1 MFLCGYVVQICD
13 RHFWINNQERM
24 IAEKKYLQPGS
35 IQEALAMTDGLGNDF
50 RFLAGGTDVMV
61 NRFQENETSSCLIDL
76 SGINELKQVTKVG
89 DFLSVGSG
97 VRLNDL
103 KNHPVIKEEFPVLIE
118 AANAVGSPTIRKTAT
133 IGGNILCENRCIFY
147 NQSAWWRDA
156 VGFCLKCE
164 GNICI
169 ATGSK
174 KHCYSE
180 FVSDTAP
187 ALISMDAIVEIIDK
201 EGERKIKLEDIY
213 TGEGV
218 HPRNLEKNSIIKSI
232 LLPLNQHFRSLFN
245 KLRQRE
251 SMDFTSLTTVVS
263 ANKHGKL
270 KIVLGGVD
278 PRPVVVEG
286 TRESEREEL
295 IKQALKKSRA
305 IDNEMFSRNY
315 RREMIRVFLSKS
327 FEEIFN

>member
-1 MFLCGYVVQICD
+1 
-13 RHFWINNQERM
+13 M
-24 IAEKKYLQPGS
+24 IAENKYLQPGS
-35 IQEALAMTDGLGNDF
+35 IQEALAMADEFENDF

-61 NRFQENETSSCLIDL
+61 NRWQGNENSSCLIDL
-76 SGINELKQVTKVG
+76 SGIDELKQVVKR
-89 DFLSVGSG
+89 DDYLSIGSL
-97 VRLNDL
+97 VKLDEL
-103 KNHPVIKEEFPVLIE
+103 KFHSSIVTEFPALIE
-118 AANAVGSPTIRKTAT
+118 AADAVGSPLIRKSAT
-133 IGGNILCENRCIFY
+133 LGGNILCENRCIYY
-147 NQSAWWRDA
+147 NQSEWWRDA

-187 ALISMDAIVEIIDK
+187 ALISMDALIEVIDK
-201 EGERKIKLEDIY
+201 EGERKMKLEEIY

-218 HPRNLEKNSIIKSI
+218 NPRSLGRTSVIKSI
-232 LLPLNQHFRSLFN
+232 LLPLDQEFRSVFN

-263 ANKHGKL
+263 ANKDGKV

-278 PRPVVVEG
+278 PKPVIVGG
-286 TRESEREEL
+286 TTKSDREEQ
-295 IKQALKKSRA
+295 IKQALKRSRA

-315 RREMIRVFLSKS
+315 RREMIRVFLTRS
-327 FEEIFN
+327 FQQLLD

>member
-1 MFLCGYVVQICD
+1 
-13 RHFWINNQERM
+13 M
-24 IAEKKYLQPGS
+24 IAEKKYLQPHS
-35 IQEALAMTDGLGNDF
+35 IREALAMIDGLEKDF
-50 RFLAGGTDVMV
+50 RFLAGGTDVLV
-61 NRFQENETSSCLIDL
+61 NRFQGNETSSCLVDL
-76 SGINELKQVTKVG
+76 SSINELKQVKRAG
-89 DFLSVGSG
+89 DYLSIGSL
-97 VRLNDL
+97 VKLNDL
-103 KNHPVIKEEFPVLIE
+103 KNHREITDEFPVLIE
-118 AANAVGSPTIRKTAT
+118 AANAVGSPLIRKSAT

-147 NQSAWWRDA
+147 NQSEWWRDA

-187 ALISMDAIVEIIDK
+187 ALISMDAFIEIIDK
-201 EGERKIKLEDIY
+201 EGERRIKLEDIY

-218 HPRNLEKNSIIKSI
+218 HPRNLDKNTIIKSI
-232 LLPLNQHFRSLFN
+232 LLPLDQHFHSVFN

-251 SMDFTSLTTVVS
+251 SMDFTSLTTVVTIHK
-263 ANKHGKL
+263 NGKL
-270 KIVLGGVD
+270 KIVLGAVD

-286 TRESEREEL
+286 TSESDRKEL
-295 IKQALKKSRA
+295 IKLALKRSRA

-315 RREMIRVFLSKS
+315 RREMIRVFLGRS
-327 FEEIFN
+327 FEEIYNRAGRNDS

>member
-1 MFLCGYVVQICD
+1 
-13 RHFWINNQERM
+13 M
-24 IAEKKYLQPGS
+24 IAEKKYLQPHS
-35 IQEALAMTDGLGNDF
+35 IREALAMTDGLENDF

-61 NRFQENETSSCLIDL
+61 NRFHGNENSSCLIDL
-76 SGINELKQVTKVG
+76 SGISELKQVKKE
-89 DFLSVGSG
+89 DDYLSAGSL
-97 VRLNDL
+97 VKLSDL
-103 KNHPVIKEEFPVLIE
+103 KNHQEIKKEFPVLIE
-118 AANAVGSPTIRKTAT
+118 AAEAVGSPTIRRSAT

-147 NQSAWWRDA
+147 NQSEWWRDA

-187 ALISMDAIVEIIDK
+187 ALISMDALIEVVDK
-201 EGERKIKLEDIY
+201 NGERTIKLEDIY

-218 HPRNLEKNSIIKSI
+218 HPRSLERNSIIKSI
-232 LLPLNQHFRSLFN
+232 LLPLNQEFRSVFN

-251 SMDFTSLTTVVS
+251 SMEFTSLTAVVS
-263 ANKHGKL
+263 ANKNDKL

-278 PRPVVVEG
+278 PLPVVVEG
-286 TRESEREEL
+286 TLESDREEL
-295 IKQALKKSRA
+295 IKQALKRSRA

>member
-1 MFLCGYVVQICD
+1 
-13 RHFWINNQERM
+13 M
-24 IAEKKYLQPGS
+24 IAENKYLQPGS
-35 IQEALAMTDGLGNDF
+35 IQEALAMADEFENDF

-61 NRFQENETSSCLIDL
+61 NRWQGNETSSCLIDL
-76 SGINELKQVTKVG
+76 SGIDELKQVVKR
-89 DFLSVGSG
+89 DDYLSIGSL
-97 VRLNDL
+97 VKLEEL
-103 KNHPVIKEEFPVLIE
+103 KFHSSIVTEFPALIE
-118 AANAVGSPTIRKTAT
+118 AADAVGSPLIRKSAT
-133 IGGNILCENRCIFY
+133 LGGNILCENRCIYY
-147 NQSAWWRDA
+147 NQSEWWRNA

-187 ALISMDAIVEIIDK
+187 ALISMDALVEVLDK
-201 EGERKIKLEDIY
+201 KGERKMKLEEIY

-218 HPRNLEKNSIIKSI
+218 HPRSLDKTAIIKSI
-232 LLPLNQHFRSLFN
+232 LLPLNQEFRSVFN

-251 SMDFTSLTTVVS
+251 SMDFTSLTTAVS
-263 ANKHGKL
+263 VNKNGKV

-278 PRPVVVEG
+278 PKPVVVEG
-286 TRESEREEL
+286 TNKSDREEL
-295 IKQALKKSRA
+295 IKQALKGSRA

-315 RREMIRVFLSKS
+315 RREMIHVFLRRS
-327 FEEIFN
+327 FEEIFNVAVSSKE

>member
-1 MFLCGYVVQICD
+1 
-13 RHFWINNQERM
+13 M
-24 IAEKKYLQPGS
+24 IAENKYLQPGS
-35 IQEALAMTDGLGNDF
+35 IQEALAMADEFENDF

-61 NRFQENETSSCLIDL
+61 NRWQGNENSSCLIDL
-76 SGINELKQVTKVG
+76 SGIYELKQVVKL
-89 DFLSVGSG
+89 DNYLSIGSL
-97 VRLNDL
+97 VKLEEL
-103 KNHPVIKEEFPVLIE
+103 KFHSSIVTEFPALIE
-118 AANAVGSPTIRKTAT
+118 AADAVGSPLIRKSAT
-133 IGGNILCENRCIFY
+133 LGGNILCENRCIYY
-147 NQSAWWRDA
+147 NQSEWWRDA

-187 ALISMDAIVEIIDK
+187 ALISMDALVEVLDK
-201 EGERKIKLEDIY
+201 KGERKMKLEEIY

-218 HPRNLEKNSIIKSI
+218 QPRNLDKTAIIKSI
-232 LLPLNQHFRSLFN
+232 LLPLNQEFRSVFN

-251 SMDFTSLTTVVS
+251 SMDFTSLTTAVS
-263 ANKHGKL
+263 VNKNGKV

-278 PRPVVVEG
+278 PKPVVVEG
-286 TRESEREEL
+286 TNKSDREEL
-295 IKQALKKSRA
+295 IKQALKGSRA

-315 RREMIRVFLSKS
+315 RREMIHVFLRRS
-327 FEEIFN
+327 FEEIFNVAVSSKE

>member
-1 MFLCGYVVQICD
+1 MIQT
-13 RHFWINNQERM
+13 ERM
-24 IAEKKYLQPGS
+24 IEEKKYLQPKS
-35 IQEALAMTDGLGNDF
+35 IQEALAIANSLENNF

-61 NRFQENETSSCLIDL
+61 NRFQGNETSLCLVDL
-76 SGINELKQVTKVG
+76 SNISELKQVKKEG
-89 DFLSVGSG
+89 DYLSIGSL
-97 VRLNDL
+97 VKLSNL
-103 KNHPVIKEEFPVLIE
+103 KGYREIRDEFPVLIE
-118 AANAVGSPTIRKTAT
+118 AANAVGSPTIRRTAT

-147 NQSAWWRDA
+147 NQSEWWRDA
-156 VGFCLKCE
+156 IGFCLKCE

-187 ALISMDAIVEIIDK
+187 ALISMDALIEIVDK

-218 HPRNLEKNSIIKSI
+218 HPRNLDKSAIIKSI
-232 LLPLNQHFRSLFN
+232 LLPLDQEFRSVFN

-263 ANKHGKL
+263 ANKAGKV
-270 KIVLGGVD
+270 KIVLSGVD
-278 PRPVVVEG
+278 PKPVIVVG
-286 TRESEREEL
+286 TSKSDQGEL
-295 IKQALKKSRA
+295 IKQALKRSRA

-315 RREMIRVFLSKS
+315 RREMIAVFLSKS
-327 FEEIFN
+327 FDQIFK

>member
-1 MFLCGYVVQICD
+1 
-13 RHFWINNQERM
+13 M
-24 IAEKKYLQPGS
+24 IAEKKYLQPNS
-35 IQEALAMTDGLGNDF
+35 IQEALAMIGALENDF

-61 NRFQENETSSCLIDL
+61 NRFHGNENSSSLVDL
-76 SGINELKQVTKVG
+76 CGISELKQVKKE
-89 DFLSVGSG
+89 DDYLSIGSL
-97 VRLNDL
+97 VTLSDL
-103 KNHPVIKEEFPVLIE
+103 KYHSEIKDEFPVLIE
-118 AANAVGSPTIRKTAT
+118 AANAVGSPTIRRSAT

-147 NQSAWWRDA
+147 NQSEWWRDA

-187 ALISMDAIVEIIDK
+187 ALISMDALLEIIDK

-218 HPRNLEKNSIIKSI
+218 HPRNLDKTSIIKSI
-232 LLPLNQHFRSLFN
+232 LLPLDQNFHSVFN

-251 SMDFTSLTTVVS
+251 SMEFTSLTTVVTV
-263 ANKHGKL
+263 NKNGKL
-270 KIVLGGVD
+270 KIVLSGVD
-278 PRPVVVEG
+278 PKPVIVGG
-286 TRESEREEL
+286 TINSDREEL
-295 IKQALKKSRA
+295 IKQALKRSRA

-315 RREMIRVFLSKS
+315 RREMIRVFLRRS
-327 FEEIFN
+327 FEKIFTRTG